1 MTIQAICDLIVVIG
15 AAYFT
20 IVKILDSFAKPTSK
34 LKKRSIER
42 SKERVKNILDEIMPN
57 YFKKHDEE
65 SRDTYVESIATELQP
80 SLDQIIDQNEE
91 QTEQIIELQQEV
103 KQLDESSKDILRQNI
118 MSIYHLNKYS
128 KSLTLN
134 ERESLNQLYKDYKAR
149 GGNSYIDKYYNEMK
163 DWSTMPDF

>member
-57 YFKKHDEE
+57 YFKKHD
-65 SRDTYVESIATELQP
+65 D
-80 SLDQIIDQNEE
+80 
-91 QTEQIIELQQEV
+91 
-103 KQLDESSKDILRQNI
+103 KW
-118 MSIYHLNKYS
+118 IYS
-128 KSLTLN
+128 
-134 ERESLNQLYKDYKAR
+134 NQ
-149 GGNSYIDKYYNEMK
+149 
-163 DWSTMPDF
+163 

>member
-1 MTIQAICDLIVVIG
+1 MTIQIICDLIIVIG
-15 AAYFT
+15 SAYFT

-42 SKERVKNILDEIMPN
+42 SKERIKNILDEIMPN

-65 SRDTYVESIATELQP
+65 SRDAYVESIATELQP

-118 MSIYHLNKYS
+118 MSIYHLNKYT